1 MQLQGILSDEP
12 GELCVQHHKGKLR
25 ELPAG
30 QGVNTQITLVSE
42 GGSQNTHT
50 SFSAEAMPTGGGS
63 GGNQTQQLDMQ
74 LDHVGGQQQRKR
86 PAGEGEPAVTLSA
99 IQETFRSEL
108 VAAVGGMQNDIR
120 TLTGRL
126 DNVEGQVTTKLQ
138 QTINLLDD
146 MTNKYYKQE
155 NILQQM
161 QEADREF
168 DERLRK
174 LEQRGTSSDIDPS
187 GASTTDTGGD
197 RRAALI
203 LGGWDSENPAAD
215 TLREAK
221 QLLQNLSVDL
231 DIGEIFVPGVRRGY
245 ALIPVPDR
253 PGEAHEDK
261 RKRIQAAISRVRK
274 AAVEVGTKPTGE
286 PQLAWIALSQSPER
300 RRRAKLAGKVKR
312 FWLSQGGAQGR
323 LEVEFGTGSTWINNV
338 KTSSATTARPSAADE
353 AGAGWVDIPAI
364 ARQLGRNE
372 GDVRRAWEPLAA
384 ELR

>member
-1 MQLQGILSDEP
+1 
-12 GELCVQHHKGKLR
+12 
-25 ELPAG
+25 
-30 QGVNTQITLVSE
+30 
-42 GGSQNTHT
+42 
-50 SFSAEAMPTGGGS
+50 
-63 GGNQTQQLDMQ
+63 MQ

-231 DIGEIFVPGVRRGY
+231 DIGEIFVPGVHRGY

-274 AAVEVGTKPTGE
+274 AAVEVGTKPTGDHSLHGLHCHKARSAGDAPNWRGKSNAFGSAMGE
-286 PQLAWIALSQSPER
+286 HRGGLKLSSGQGAHGSTTSRPVQPPQHDPQLPM
-300 RRRAKLAGKVKR
+300 KLEQDG
-312 FWLSQGGAQGR
+312 
-323 LEVEFGTGSTWINNV
+323 
-338 KTSSATTARPSAADE
+338 
-353 AGAGWVDIPAI
+353 
-364 ARQLGRNE
+364 
-372 GDVRRAWEPLAA
+372 
-384 ELR
+384 